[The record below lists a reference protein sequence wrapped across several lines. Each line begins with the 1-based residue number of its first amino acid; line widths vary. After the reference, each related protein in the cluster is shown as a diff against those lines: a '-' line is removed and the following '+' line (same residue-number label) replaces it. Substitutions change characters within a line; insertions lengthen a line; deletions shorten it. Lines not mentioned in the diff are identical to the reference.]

1 MPDAE
6 GLPVGTVAPDATAP
20 LVRPDGTAERVSIG
34 ELVAD
39 GPVLLAFYTNDFS
52 PDCVREWCSFRD
64 YEWFALDGPV
74 RIVGASRSRPGT
86 HRRFID
92 RLDLSFPLYADVDL
106 ELARAFDVAYRVF
119 GLLERSRRSAF
130 LLDTDRRVRHV
141 WLGEHAVDPTLDRP
155 DLDALRAAVE
165 EAIDGA
171 DRTGEGADE
180 GRSFAGAWD

>member
-1 MPDAE
+1 MSEAE
-6 GLPVGTVAPDATAP
+6 GLPVGAVAPDAAAS
-20 LVRPDGTAERVSIG
+20 LVRPDGTADRVSIG

-74 RIVGASRSRPGT
+74 RVVGASRSRPGT
-86 HRRFID
+86 HHRFID

-106 ELARAFDVAYRVF
+106 ELARGFDVAYRVF

-130 LLDTDRRVRHV
+130 LLDAERTVRHV
-141 WLGEHAVDPTLDRP
+141 WLGDHAVDPTLDRP
-155 DLDALRAAVE
+155 DLDDLRAAVE
-165 EAIDGA
+165 EIVGGGSA
-171 DRTGEGADE
+171 DRSGGGGTVADTQ
-180 GRSFAGAWD
+180 AWD